1 VPLEFL
7 DLPSGFDQ
15 PQPSAAVLAARQN
28 FAIVTEALLSNHHIC
43 WCMNHA
49 RESNHL
55 ENTAER
61 MRAVCPLNTCISS
74 PLLQEKILAL
84 LSSQQQT

>member
-28 FAIVTEALLSNHHIC
+28 FAIVTEALLSNHIC